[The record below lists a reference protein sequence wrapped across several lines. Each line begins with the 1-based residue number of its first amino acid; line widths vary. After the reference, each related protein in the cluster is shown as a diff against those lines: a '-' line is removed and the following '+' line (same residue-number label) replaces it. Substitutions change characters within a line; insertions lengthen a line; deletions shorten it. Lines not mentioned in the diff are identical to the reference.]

1 MDKKSDAILILEEK
15 TSGKTGFKLI
25 NKVVKRQIITLIKL
39 V

>member
-15 TSGKTGFKLI
+15 TSGKTGFKLV
-25 NKVVKRQIITLIKL
+25 NKVVKRQVTTLRKL